1 MHPVGGADNP
11 RVAGAVLPDR
21 PATLPAILP
30 FLRRWT
36 PAPPRWAGA
45 PRHWLATLKSR
56 IVLLAVLTGL
66 LSAAGTTTVVL
77 RSAEQ
82 SIRRLVLTT
91 ASGDREDTAQLLGS
105 KVAVLRGLLTAVAAQ
120 VPSSA
125 WHDAA
130 AMGRLLQE
138 RPALGAVFR
147 AVYVAGLDGR
157 TLARV
162 EAGRLDLDG
171 PDIADRDY
179 FRQALATGQPVISDV
194 LWGRVVKSPV
204 VVIATPVFDAGKRPV
219 GVLAGSI
226 ALTSTALFERIG
238 SQAPLTATQDMVI
251 DRAGQVL
258 AHPDPRRVMSRADAE
273 PALRAVLQALPAAG
287 VAAGGAAGGAARL
300 RGLAVV
306 QGDMVVSMAGIPDT
320 DWTNVHLAPLE
331 VAMAPVAD
339 ARRAA
344 LPAALGAG
352 LAAGLVAGV
361 LGWWATRPISRLR
374 ARAESLLVDEGQT
387 PLPWPEDR
395 GEVGDLAHAFR
406 SVVEQRARRQT
417 EVQALLQ
424 QLEAVLD
431 HADVGIALT
440 RSGRFELVSRQFCHI
455 FRCDKNTA
463 VGQSTRMIYP
473 DDAAYDALVASARAA
488 LSDPGVID
496 TELQLMRHSGQVF
509 WARMRGRA
517 VVPGDVTQGTIWTI
531 EDVTAAREQR
541 EKLAWRASHDALT
554 GLLNRAAF
562 ERLLEAAVQ
571 GVGQQPFCALFID
584 LDRFKQVNDSA
595 GHAAGDALLRDI
607 AQLLAAELR
616 KTDVVARLGGDEFAV
631 LLPACPPAQ
640 AQTLA
645 DALCSAVQQH
655 TLRWEGQD
663 FSVGASVG
671 LVAVVDGRF
680 ASAADVLR
688 AADMACYQAKKRGRS
703 RVEQFQPS
711 EFQLVESA

>member
-1 MHPVGGADNP
+1 MPPVGRNQNAG
-11 RVAGAVLPDR
+11 VAGVVLPDPQADNV
-21 PATLPAILP
+21 PAFLP

-36 PAPPRWAGA
+36 SAPPRWAIA
-45 PRHWLATLKSR
+45 PRHWLVTLKSR

-77 RSAEQ
+77 GSAEQ
-82 SIRRLVLTT
+82 SIRRMVLTT
-91 ASGDREDTAQLLGS
+91 ASGDREGTAQLLGS

-120 VPSSA
+120 MP
-125 WHDAA
+125 AA
-130 AMGRLLQE
+130 AWQDPATMGRLLQE

-162 EAGRLDLDG
+162 EAGRLELAG

-179 FRQALATGQPVISDV
+179 FRRALATRRPVISDV
-194 LWGRVVKSPV
+194 LWGRVVKAPI
-204 VVIATPVFDAGKRPV
+204 VVIAAPVFDARDPNRPI

-238 SQAPLTATQDMVI
+238 SQAPLAATQGMVI
-251 DRAGQVL
+251 DRAGRVL
-258 AHPDPRRVMSRADAE
+258 AHPDPRRVMSRADDE
-273 PALRAVLQALPAAG
+273 PALRAVLHAMPVAG
-287 VAAGGAAGGAARL
+287 VPGRQ
-300 RGLAVV
+300 RGVAVV
-306 QGDMVVSMAGIPDT
+306 QDDMVVSMAAIPDT
-320 DWTNVHLAPLE
+320 DWTCVHLAPLD

-374 ARAESLLVDEGQT
+374 ARAESLLDDEGQT
-387 PLPWPEDR
+387 LQPWPEDR

-417 EVQALLQ
+417 EVQAVLQ

-455 FRCDKNTA
+455 FRCDKDAAIGT
-463 VGQSTRMIYP
+463 STRMIYP
-473 DDAAYDALVASARAA
+473 DDAAYDALVATARAA
-488 LSDPGVID
+488 LTDPGVLD
-496 TELQLMRHSGQVF
+496 AELQLMRHSGQVF

-541 EKLAWRASHDALT
+541 EKLTWRASHDALT

-562 ERLLEAAVQ
+562 ERQLEAAVA
-571 GVGQQPFCALFID
+571 GAATQPFCALFID

-607 AQLLAAELR
+607 AQLLTAELR

-631 LLPACPPAQ
+631 LLPACPPQ

-655 TLRWEGQD
+655 RLRWEGQD

-671 LVAVVDGRF
+671 MVAVGDGRPESSF

-688 AADMACYQAKKRGRS
+688 AADMACYRAKKRGRS
-703 RVEQFQPS
+703 RVERFEPS
-711 EFQLVESA
+711 GFELMADA

>member
-1 MHPVGGADNP
+1 MPALQVLFCLDREPPV
-11 RVAGAVLPDR
+11 PDPSPSFR
-21 PATLPAILP
+21 LWMST
-30 FLRRWT
+30 
-36 PAPPRWAGA
+36 
-45 PRHWLATLKSR
+45 PRHWLSTLKSR

-77 RSAEQ
+77 RSVEQ
-82 SIRRLVLTT
+82 SIHRMVLAT

-120 VPSSA
+120 MPAAA

-147 AVYVAGLDGR
+147 AVNVAGLDGR

-162 EAGRLDLDG
+162 EAGRLDPGG

-179 FRQALATGQPVISDV
+179 FRQALATRQPVISDV
-194 LWGRVVKSPV
+194 LWGRVVKAPV
-204 VVIATPVFDAGKRPV
+204 VVIATPVLDARGQPV

-226 ALTSTALFERIG
+226 APTSTALFERIG
-238 SQAPLTATQDMVI
+238 SRAQRASRQDMVI
-251 DRAGQVL
+251 DRAGRVL
-258 AHPDPRRVMSRADAE
+258 AHPDPRRVMTRADDD
-273 PALRAVLQALPAAG
+273 PALRALLGQLPAAG
-287 VAAGGAAGGAARL
+287 MPARL
-300 RGLAVV
+300 RGQAVV
-306 QGDMVVSMAGIPDT
+306 QGDLVVSMAGIPDT
-320 DWTNVHLAPLE
+320 DWTSVHLAPLE

-344 LPAALGAG
+344 LPAALAAG

-374 ARAESLLVDEGQT
+374 ARAESLLDDEGHTQ
-387 PLPWPEDR
+387 LPWPEDH
-395 GEVGDLAHAFR
+395 GEVGDLAQAFR

-440 RSGRFELVSRQFCHI
+440 RSGRFELVSRQFCQI
-455 FRCDKNTA
+455 FRCDKDTA
-463 VGQSTRMIYP
+463 IGESTRMIYP
-473 DDAAYDALVASARAA
+473 DDAAYDALVAMARTA
-488 LSDPGVID
+488 LSDPGVLD
-496 TELQLMRHSGQVF
+496 TELQLMRHNGQVF
-509 WARMRGRA
+509 WARMRGHA

-541 EKLAWRASHDALT
+541 EKLTWRASHDALT

-562 ERLLEAAVQ
+562 ERRLDTAVQ
-571 GVGQQPFCALFID
+571 GAATQPFCALFID
-584 LDRFKQVNDSA
+584 LDRFKLVNDSA

-607 AQLLAAELR
+607 AQLLTAELR

-655 TLRWEGQD
+655 TLRWEGQR
-663 FSVGASVG
+663 FGVGASVG

-703 RVEQFQPS
+703 RVETFEPTGF
-711 EFQLVESA
+711 ELEGA